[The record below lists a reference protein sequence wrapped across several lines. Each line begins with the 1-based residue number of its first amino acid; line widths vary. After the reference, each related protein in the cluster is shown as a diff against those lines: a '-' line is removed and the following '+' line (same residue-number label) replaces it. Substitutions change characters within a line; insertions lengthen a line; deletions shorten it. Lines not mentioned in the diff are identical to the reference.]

1 MHVWAGI
8 SWKGRTQIV
17 IFDGIMNADGFIEVL
32 QQGLLPFIK
41 EVYPTSHKLMMDNDP
56 KHTSNKA
63 KEFLVAEGVNWWRTP
78 AESPDCNPIENLWH
92 ELKEYL
98 WREVKPHTKQELIDG
113 ILQFWETVDIN
124 KCRKYIK
131 CLFCVGYYPKSHL
144 TVFYYYFLFHTS
156 VYTCIIK
163 IILLLLLKVKK
174 KKKKN

>member
-63 KEFLVAEGVNWWRTP
+63 NEFLVAEGAHVEQIL
-78 AESPDCNPIENLWH
+78 AINLAA
-92 ELKEYL
+92 
-98 WREVKPHTKQELIDG
+98 QDS
-113 ILQFWETVDIN
+113 
-124 KCRKYIK
+124 
-131 CLFCVGYYPKSHL
+131 CL
-144 TVFYYYFLFHTS
+144 T
-156 VYTCIIK
+156 
-163 IILLLLLKVKK
+163 
-174 KKKKN
+174 